1 MLRQPQ
7 IDLDQLQILKLEE
20 PYPQSLE
27 GSCGTH
33 GHLTE
38 QTQVYYQCRSDFFE
52 DGEYF
57 RVSKE
62 DYEVLKEMHASDFE
76 CKEELM

>member
-1 MLRQPQ
+1 M
-7 IDLDQLQILKLEE
+7 
-20 PYPQSLE
+20 
-27 GSCGTH
+27 
-33 GHLTE
+33 
-38 QTQVYYQCRSDFFE
+38 YYQCRSDFFE

-62 DYEVLKEMHASDFE
+62 DYEVLREMPSSDFE